1 MINPLDLLLY
11 IAITVALSVAIGTYI
26 GVSMILSAK
35 IMEAV
40 SNRTGNYS
48 YKPDLFGILTF
59 VSLVAPLVG
68 TGIYL
73 LILTAAN

>member
-1 MINPLDLLLY
+1 MIQPLELLLY
-11 IAITVALSVAIGTYI
+11 IAMAVVLSVAIGGYI

-35 IMEAV
+35 VMGAV

-48 YKPDLFGILTF
+48 YKPGLFGILTF
-59 VSLVAPLVG
+59 VSLLAPLVG

-73 LILTAAN
+73 LSLTAAN

>member
-1 MINPLDLLLY
+1 MIQPLDLLWY
-11 IAITVALSVAIGTYI
+11 IAMAVILSLTIGGYI

-48 YKPDLFGILTF
+48 YKPELFGILTF
-59 VSLVAPLVG
+59 LSLLAPLVG
-68 TGIYL
+68 TIAYL
-73 LILTAAN
+73 IGLTPPS